1 MPKSNSHITPGS
13 LWVCQMKMFD
23 SSPDDIYA
31 KVLKVGEEK
40 VFVERKT
47 NYGFKDLPPMS
58 IRIYDFLD
66 TFKYVGEY
74 KS

>member
-1 MPKSNSHITPGS
+1 MPKSNSHITPNS
-13 LWVCQMKMFD
+13 LWVCQMKLFD

-31 KVLKVGEEK
+31 KVLNVGEEK
-40 VFVERKT
+40 VFIERKT
-47 NYGFKDLPPMS
+47 NYGFKDLAPMS

-66 TFKYVGEY
+66 VFRYVGEY